1 MTDAYYTQGLERL
14 FIVFAVLGIFLI
26 IVEIEIFNKKN
37 VVRFAILAS
46 ALVAGYIFFS
56 VLIPNLYSFISSLEP
71 NTLKIITDYL
81 GHH

>member
-37 VVRFAILAS
+37 VVKFSVLAS
-46 ALVAGYIFFS
+46 ALVVGYIFFS
-56 VLIPNLYSFISSLEP
+56 ELIPNLDSFITSFEP
-71 NTLKIITDYL
+71 PPPSKLLLMI
-81 GHH
+81 